1 MSSRPLLEGHPDPEE
16 PARLRREI
24 IGLEKELADAKAE
37 AATVRQQSSDA
48 IHAIRALRKQT
59 EPLYMALKMIHGEM
73 SRVDANENSTED
85 GSTPNNSKHDG
96 RIDARAEFWKQKL
109 GGNQAQFIT
118 LLLEHGE
125 MTTAQLV
132 AAAHCGKTKVGSV
145 IYKLKKAGILNK
157 NGGRF
162 SLKL

>member
-59 EPLYMALKMIHGEM
+59 EPLYMALKMIHGEI
-73 SRVDANENSTED
+73 SRVDAGELSTGD
-85 GSTPNNSKHDG
+85 ASTPNNSKHDT
-96 RIDARAEFWKQKL
+96 RAEFWKQKL
-109 GGNQAQFIT
+109 GGSQALFIT
-118 LLLEHGE
+118 LLLEHGA

-132 AAAHCGKTKVGSV
+132 ASAHCGKTKVRNV
-145 IYKLKKAGILNK
+145 IYRLNKAGILSK
-157 NGGRF
+157 NGGHY